1 MTDFKKYSSIENSYN
16 RSFMEKVSLE
26 MPTDLTWVVQEKVHG
41 TNTSF
46 LCDGKTV
53 DFAKRTSVLGKDEN
67 FYDFPEL
74 LNRYQGKVMSM
85 FNGLKKTYPT
95 ITSISVFGEMFGGGY
110 PHPDVAKA
118 NNVSLIQK
126 GVYYSPIHEF
136 YGFDIYLFDGD
147 DSRYLG
153 VDEAN
158 DLFEKYGFFYARRL
172 FQGSL
177 KECLEYPN
185 AFNTNIPEWLGL
197 PVIEDNICEGVVIRP
212 IVPMYFRNGSRVLIK
227 NKNEKFA
234 EKKSVK
240 KNPTSTP
247 VEMSDALKALL
258 PVAEQYVN
266 ENRLANVVSHI
277 GEVEFPKDFGKVMG
291 ALTKDAIEDFLKE
304 HKDAYMALEKG
315 DQKQV
320 NKRMSSMSADVVKK
334 VYMSQAY
341 II

>member
-1 MTDFKKYSSIENSYN
+1 
-16 RSFMEKVSLE
+16 
-26 MPTDLTWVVQEKVHG
+26 
-41 TNTSF
+41 
-46 LCDGKTV
+46 
-53 DFAKRTSVLGKDEN
+53 
-67 FYDFPEL
+67 
-74 LNRYQGKVMSM
+74 MSM
-85 FNGLKKTYPT
+85 FNGLKKTYPN
-95 ITSISVFGEMFGGGY
+95 ITSVSVFGEMFGGLY
-110 PHPDVAKA
+110 PHPDVARV

-136 YGFDIYLFDGD
+136 YGFDIYVFDGD
-147 DSRYLG
+147 DGRYLD
-153 VDEAN
+153 VEEAN
-158 DLFEKYGFFYARRL
+158 ALFERYGFFYARRL

-185 AFNTNIPEWLGL
+185 AFNSNIPEWLGL
-197 PVIEDNICEGVVIRP
+197 PPIEGNICEGVVIRP
-212 IVPMYFRNGSRVLIK
+212 ITPMYFRNGSRVLIK

-240 KNPTSTP
+240 KNAPSTP
-247 VEMSDALKALL
+247 VELSDALKALF
-258 PVAEQYVN
+258 PVADQYVN

-304 HKDAYMALEKG
+304 HKDAYMALEKAE
-315 DQKQV
+315 QKQV